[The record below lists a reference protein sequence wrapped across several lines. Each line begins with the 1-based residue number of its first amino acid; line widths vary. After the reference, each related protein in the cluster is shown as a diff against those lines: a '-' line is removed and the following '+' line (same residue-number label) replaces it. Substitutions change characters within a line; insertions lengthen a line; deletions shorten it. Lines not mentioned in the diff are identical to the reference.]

1 MRGMYDE
8 EEMARFGEKLRGRGE
23 RMRAMFA
30 AGFEG
35 RGHGRHGRHGGPDG
49 FGDDDGEGFGR
60 GGRFL
65 RQGNIRILVLKLI
78 ADEPR
83 HGYEIIKAIE
93 DMSGGAYAPSPGVIY
108 PTLSFLEE
116 GGFVL
121 AEAEGNK
128 KRYRI
133 TEEGRAHLDENEA
146 IAKMAIKALELI
158 AARTASRDE
167 RHGRSGGRDGLPRSV
182 DAALLNLREVIAR
195 RLALDPANAS
205 EIVRELL
212 KVADSLE

>member
-1 MRGMYDE
+1 MH
-8 EEMARFGEKLRGRGE
+8 GRGE

-35 RGHGRHGRHGGPDG
+35 RGPGRGHGRRGGPGG
-49 FGDDDGEGFGR
+49 FGDDGEGFGR

-133 TEEGRAHLDENEA
+133 TEEGRAHLDENEM
-146 IAKMAIKALELI
+146 IAKMAIRALEMI
-158 AARTASRDE
+158 AARATDRDE
-167 RHGRSGGRDGLPRSV
+167 QRGRGRPAGRDGLPRSV

-195 RLALDPANAS
+195 RLEQDPANAS